1 MNTTRLFHVS
11 DAAGLAD
18 FHPRPSPTPSP
29 GLDEPIVWA
38 VDEAH
43 LPNYLL
49 PRECPRVCFGPS
61 PDMRPD
67 DARLFFPVRG
77 PRRMIAVEEAWR
89 DRIAARR
96 LFLYELPPHAFRL
109 HDINAGYWVAP
120 IRVSKLRE
128 FEIDDLP
135 GELERRGAELIHL
148 LSLWPL
154 FDAVTRSSVSYSAIR
169 MRNAQPKT

>member
-11 DAAGLAD
+11 DAAGLVD

-61 PDMRPD
+61 PDMTPD

-148 LSLWPL
+148 PSLWPL